1 MTIEEFHFKW
11 RGGAIE
17 RKIGEVYKKDGKKI
31 KCIKAK
37 SKNICIHCI
46 YDGKQCSKDEN
57 IDGPCNKINRSD
69 KTYVKF
75 VEVKMKNSTIAELM
89 KEITGR
95 LCFDLK
101 ENEIICPD
109 CGGLH
114 WVPKIINGNEVLE
127 RCQTCHTG
135 KLYKCPYC
143 EKLNNCG
150 ACNCNGHYKAS
161 REMRDKEEVER
172 KKLTFEKATKIKF
185 EDYKGYG
192 IFIGD
197 TLFSTDDEDGIIEQL
212 IEEIKEGLE
221 PSKYFFGTTPD
232 AFHFDIEDSIYDSAN
247 DFCED
252 GASYLHFKEK
262 KFKKGIKLLNRWLK
276 EGNLTVYYED
286 ETTAVLM
293 GSLIEKAMKIIKE
306 ED

>member
-1 MTIEEFHFKW
+1 M
-11 RGGAIE
+11 
-17 RKIGEVYKKDGKKI
+17 
-31 KCIKAK
+31 K
-37 SKNICIHCI
+37 S
-46 YDGKQCSKDEN
+46 
-57 IDGPCNKINRSD
+57 
-69 KTYVKF
+69 
-75 VEVKMKNSTIAELM
+75 STIAELM

-109 CGGLH
+109 CEGLH
-114 WVPKIINGNEVLE
+114 WVHKVINGNEVLE

-135 KLYKCPYC
+135 KVYKCFHC
-143 EKLNNCG
+143 GKLNSTN
-150 ACNCNGHYKAS
+150 ACNCDGYYKAS
-161 REMRDKEEVER
+161 SEKRDEQERER
-172 KKLTFEKATKIKF
+172 KKLVFEKADKVKF

-197 TLFSTDDEDGIIEQL
+197 DLFSTDDEDGIIEQL

-221 PSKYFFGTTPD
+221 PSKYFFGSTPD
-232 AFHFDIEDSIYDSAN
+232 TFSLDIEDHIYDSAN

-252 GASYLHFKEK
+252 GASHFDFKSE
-262 KFKKGIKLLNRWLK
+262 KFKQGIELLEEWLK

-293 GSLIEKAMKIIKE
+293 DSLIEKAMKIIKE
-306 ED
+306 EN